1 MTENSSSWQCQCEP
15 AKVLSAVWNL
25 RLPSCSYL
33 TAVGSSLQQQHD
45 PELPLEA
52 SYSQRIPI
60 CIFLAEFVVT
70 CPVIFAFW
78 VHSEASPGIPSN
90 ETLHHWGS
98 EAITRE
104 HFHQTLGADTI
115 SSHLPEKDLQVDIAK
130 FGKNNGLFL
139 SGLMQFFKKAEL
151 CCCFFATWTSWTKVL
166 YLHRRN
172 VTNRAVGAQ
181 SFKILWKEENKF
193 SAEVR

>member
-1 MTENSSSWQCQCEP
+1 MTENPSSWQCQWEP

-25 RLPSCSYL
+25 RLPSCSHL
-33 TAVGSSLQQQHD
+33 TAVGSALQQD

-60 CIFLAEFVVT
+60 CISLAEFVVT

-78 VHSEASPGIPSN
+78 VHSAAPPGIPSN

-104 HFHQTLGADTI
+104 LQTLGADTI

-130 FGKNNGLFL
+130 FGKNNGPFL
-139 SGLMQFFKKAEL
+139 SGLMQFLKKQSCAVDFLPHEHNEQRFYICIEEMLQTKQLEL
-151 CCCFFATWTSWTKVL
+151 QNPL
-166 YLHRRN
+166 EGR
-172 VTNRAVGAQ
+172 
-181 SFKILWKEENKF
+181 E
-193 SAEVR
+193 